1 MKHPVFISII
11 FTCFLHPLLSSA
23 QSYYA
28 VDFIENKGQ
37 WNAPFNYK
45 STIANGSLFI
55 QRNGYTV
62 LKNSVEDMD
71 GISRMVHGQEIEK
84 KVPVKIKA
92 DMMEGS
98 SERETTSDH
107 ILRSHAYTVLFIG
120 SSNQSLF
127 QPERP
132 TGEVANFML
141 GDDTSRWK
149 QDVRSFA
156 SVIQKEL
163 YKGIDIRYYS
173 NGSQLKYDLIVNAG
187 APVSQVVMKYEGVDK
202 LSLKDG
208 QLIISTSVGESK
220 ELAPIAYQIING
232 LKKQVECKFQLD
244 GNDVRFKVKDYDQNS
259 TLVIDPVLI
268 FSTYTGSKSSN
279 WGYTAAPGPDG
290 SLYAGG
296 IVFGSGYPTTL
307 GAFQDRFAGG
317 TGSGRT
323 TGVDVSLTRFSSDG
337 KSRIF
342 STYIGG
348 RGDEYPHSIY
358 VDPAGNAVIL
368 GRTTSTDFPVVNN
381 NRLGVLG
388 KTDIFVT
395 KLAADGK
402 ALIGGV
408 LVGGTGDDGANID
421 ASLSPQ
427 GPKSLLY
434 NYGDNARSEV
444 ILDNSNNIY
453 IASSTQS
460 SDFPIKNQSQSYG
473 GLQDGVFMKFSADLS
488 TLFFSTYIGGSEDD
502 AAFVLALNPTNN
514 NVYVAGATSSSN
526 MPGNFGGTIGG
537 TFQGNI
543 DGFVSVFSKA
553 GSPVKSSYFGT
564 SSIDI
569 IYGIQFDQVGFPYI
583 MGISL
588 GSWPVKNATFSNPGA
603 KQFISKLRPDLS
615 DYVYSTVYG
624 TAASVPNISPVA
636 FLVDRC
642 ENVYVS
648 GWGGKL
654 NACYQSKFDAKTIG
668 TAGMKLVGNPI
679 QNYTDNKDFYF
690 FVMQKNAASQLYG
703 SYYGQFGGEG
713 DHVDG
718 GTSRFDKRGA
728 IYQAVC
734 SNCGGSN
741 ICPSDPIRRPFIIT
755 PGAVAPT
762 NGALGSATPGECNLA
777 AFKIDFDFDGVKSGL
792 KSFINGVFDT
802 SGWSPVTINF
812 VDTIA
817 VGKQYIWNFGDGT
830 PSVTTTT
837 PEIKHDFS
845 TNVDKVFRV
854 MLITIDTNRCITSD
868 TSYRN
873 VKIGLN
879 KAALSA
885 RAERNGPCGDSVFT
899 LINTSIPPP
908 GSSFTNKSFVWQFDD
923 GSPPDTVG
931 LKNITRKFSAGSHK
945 IKLTLLEKGFC
956 NVNETLELIVTV
968 DPRFKANFKPDDDTI
983 CVGSQVNFQNLS
995 VGGFQFVWDFDNG
1008 ASSQLYNPPAQKYNT
1023 TGDKKIRLIISENS
1037 PNCKRVD
1044 SVSYIISVKP
1054 NPISLFD
1061 FSPKKPEENVAV
1073 NFINNSVGADSYL
1086 WVFGDGETSTQ
1097 RDVNHFYKSTG
1108 EFEVMLYAATQ
1119 FGCVEISKQTV
1130 SAIVKPL
1137 ADVPSAFTPNGDG
1150 KNELFYV
1157 RGYGISKMNLRVY
1170 NRWGQVVFET
1180 ASQDIGWDGR
1190 FKGVPQPMDTYAY
1203 TLTVEFGDGTR
1214 FSKKG
1219 DLTLIR

>member
-1 MKHPVFISII
+1 MKQLVFISL
-11 FTCFLHPLLSSA
+11 FFLFFFNAILLQG
-23 QSYYA
+23 QSFYA

-37 WNAPFNYK
+37 WNTDFNYK
-45 STIANGSLFI
+45 SVIANGSLFI
-55 QRNGYTV
+55 QKNGYTV
-62 LKNSVEDMD
+62 LKNSVEDIDEINRLM
-71 GISRMVHGQEIEK
+71 HGHETER

-92 DMMEGS
+92 DMMEGEAENS
-98 SERETTSDH
+98 LGDFP
-107 ILRSHAYTVLFIG
+107 ILHSHAYKVFFKG
-120 SSNQSLF
+120 SSNESNF
-127 QPERP
+127 QPEKH
-132 TGEVANFML
+132 TGEVANYFL

-149 QDVRSFA
+149 QEVKSYG
-156 SVIQKEL
+156 SVIQRGL
-163 YKGIDIRYYS
+163 YQGIDIRYYS
-173 NGSQLKYDLIVNAG
+173 NGSQLKYDLIVNPG
-187 APVSQVVMKYEGVDK
+187 ASVSQVIMEYEGVDK
-202 LSLKDG
+202 LSIKDG
-208 QLIISTSVGESK
+208 QLIINTSVGESK

-244 GNDVRFKVKDYDQNS
+244 GNEVRFKVKEYDKQN
-259 TLVIDPVLI
+259 TLVIDPILI
-268 FSTYTGSKSSN
+268 FSTYTGSKASN

-296 IVFGSGYPTTL
+296 IVFGTGYPTTL
-307 GAFQDRFAGG
+307 GALQDRFAGG
-317 TGSGRT
+317 TGSGKN

-348 RGDEYPHSIY
+348 RGDEYPHSIF
-358 VDPAGNAVIL
+358 VDPSGNAVIL
-368 GRTTSTDFPVVNN
+368 GRTTSSDYPVVNN
-381 NRLGVLG
+381 NRLGPLG
-388 KTDIFVT
+388 KTDIFVS
-395 KLAADGK
+395 KISADGK
-402 ALIGGV
+402 VLIGGV
-408 LVGGTGDDGANID
+408 LIGGTGDDGANID
-421 ASLSPQ
+421 PVLSPS

-453 IASSTQS
+453 VAASSQS
-460 SDFPIKNQSQSYG
+460 SDFPLKNQSQSYG
-473 GLQDGVFMKFSADLS
+473 GLQDGVFIKFSPDLS
-488 TLFFSTYIGGSEDD
+488 TLFFSTYLGGSDDD

-514 NVYVAGATSSSN
+514 SVYVAGATLSSN
-526 MPGNFGGTIGG
+526 MPGNTSGTIG
-537 TFQGNI
+537 TSLQGNI
-543 DGFVSVFSKA
+543 DGFISIFSSA
-553 GSPVKSSYFGT
+553 GAITKTTYMGT
-564 SSIDI
+564 SAIDI
-569 IYGIQFDQVGFPYI
+569 IYGIQFDQIGFPYI

-588 GSWPVKNATFSNPGA
+588 GSWTVKNAAFSNPGA

-654 NACYQSKFDAKTIG
+654 NACYQSKFDNKTVG
-668 TAGMKLVGNPI
+668 TAGMKLIGNPI

-703 SYYGQFGGEG
+703 SFYGQFGGEG

-755 PGAVAPT
+755 PGAVGPT

-792 KSFINGVFDT
+792 KSFINGEFDT
-802 SGWSPVTINF
+802 SGCSPVTITF

-830 PSVTTTT
+830 PDVTTTT

-845 TNVDKVFRV
+845 TTVDKVFKVR
-854 MLITIDTNRCITSD
+854 LITIDTNRCITTD

-879 KAALSA
+879 KAILSA
-885 RAERNGPCGDSVFT
+885 RAERIGPCGDSVFT
-899 LINTSIPPP
+899 LYNNSTPPA

-923 GSPPDTVG
+923 GSPPDTMG
-931 LKNITRKFSAGSHK
+931 LKNITRTFSSGSHK

-956 NVNETLELIVTV
+956 NVNETIELVVTV
-968 DPRFKANFKPDDDTI
+968 DPRFKADFRPDDDTI
-983 CVGSQVNFQNLS
+983 CVGSKVGFQNLS
-995 VGGFQFVWDFDNG
+995 IGGFQFLWKFDNG
-1008 ASSQLYNPPAQKYNT
+1008 ATSKVFSPPSQLYNTIGEKNVL
-1023 TGDKKIRLIISENS
+1023 LIISENS
-1037 PNCKRVD
+1037 PNCKRSD
-1044 SVSYIISVKP
+1044 SVSYKISVKP
-1054 NPISLFD
+1054 NPVSAFD
-1061 FSPKKPEENVAV
+1061 YSPKKPEENTAT
-1073 NFINNSVGADSYL
+1073 NFFNNSSGADSYL
-1086 WVFGDGETSTQ
+1086 WVFGDGETSTLK
-1097 RDVNHFYKSTG
+1097 DPKHFFKTTG
-1108 EFEVMLYAATQ
+1108 EFEVQLYASTK
-1119 FGCVEISKQTV
+1119 FGCVDISTGKV

-1137 ADVPSAFTPNGDG
+1137 ADVPNAFTPNGDG
-1150 KNELFYV
+1150 KNEIFYV
-1157 RGYGISKMNLRVY
+1157 RGYGITKMNFRIY

-1180 ASQDIGWDGR
+1180 STQDIGWDGK
-1190 FKGVPQPMDTYAY
+1190 FKGVPQPMDSYAY
-1203 TLTVEFGDGTR
+1203 TLTVEFGDGTS
-1214 FSKKG
+1214 FAKKG